1 MQHSPSLPNTPKRHG
16 EPHLNRGHIWQGD
29 ARSHCFLWDVPVL
42 TAVLVEFSPSD
53 VSHVFWVGLFVY
65 LVGFVC
71 LLCFLVLLCWFFFP
85 PLDAVLVGSEG
96 DGKRSTMGTC
106 REHQGTTTRGR
117 SALPRLG
124 SYSLMNLL
132 VRNFTVS
139 AAGGGGGWHGHPTE
153 QRAVTGIPP
162 HHPTLHLHAAVG
174 PFTPLPICLPPL
186 FPAPKHLFFPKSC
199 PLVPQLSQD

>member
-1 MQHSPSLPNTPKRHG
+1 MGRACSHRCSGSNSALLTFLMSFG
-16 EPHLNRGHIWQGD
+16 LACLFIW
-29 ARSHCFLWDVPVL
+29 W
-42 TAVLVEFSPSD
+42 
-53 VSHVFWVGLFVY
+53 VF
-65 LVGFVC
+65 FVC
-71 LLCFLVLLCWFFFP
+71 LLCFLVLLCCCFFP

-106 REHQGTTTRGR
+106 REHRGTTTRGR

-174 PFTPLPICLPPL
+174 PFTPLPICLPTP
-186 FPAPKHLFFPKSC
+186 FPSPKAPFFPQILPTC
-199 PLVPQLSQD
+199 PTAFPGLTFRELCCFLCTKKKAILGQTSMI